1 MTARA
6 KVKAGVRGFT
16 MLEVVLAAALGGFV
30 ILATLAVFLQID
42 RTETLLA
49 ARTRDSNE
57 LANMRLVIQRATS
70 NFVMSTDPLPAREQ
84 ARQGEAGTNSRFDDS
99 RLKQMLAS
107 ELAPRLVLEEDPV
120 LASVAMR
127 REASADWSGD
137 ATRVQR
143 LEVVLSDS
151 PVPQE
156 ESDPFGRVGGGLG
169 ERRKFYVRGD
179 VSERREGA
187 GERAG
192 GSKVEGADKGRREEK
207 DATPQGA
214 PEDARGGTT
223 TEADV
228 APVRA
233 IRGAFELR
241 PQPLTPAQA
250 AAFER
255 GEWPEEARA
264 WQMWW
269 VPLRP
274 RESGLEPAERESPE
288 VATDFLVASNLRY
301 VEWKMFDDGE
311 HKSRMVAT
319 WEQQLPAYVEV
330 SVQTVSGIDAN
341 WMFEVDW
348 GRGPEVPP
356 RPKLPGSPDAKPEDG
371 KGGGDRGPG
380 QRPDKGG
387 PAAPKPDPSKGAR
400 QIAPSRSVLSGE
412 RGGSKGG
419 GR

>member
-1 MTARA
+1 
-6 KVKAGVRGFT
+6 

-30 ILATLAVFLQID
+30 ILATMAVFLQIE

-57 LANMRLVIQRATS
+57 LANLRLVIQRATS
-70 NFVMSTDPLPAREQ
+70 NFVMSTDPLPARERAQ
-84 ARQGEAGTNSRFDDS
+84 QGDTGTNPRSDDS

-107 ELAPRLVLEEDPV
+107 ELAPRLVLEEDPA
-120 LASVAMR
+120 LASIAMR

-143 LEVVLSDS
+143 LEVVVSDS

-156 ESDPFGRVGGGLG
+156 EMDPFGRVGVGPGD
-169 ERRKFYVRGD
+169 RRKFYVRGD
-179 VSERREGA
+179 VTERRS
-187 GERAG
+187 RA
-192 GSKVEGADKGRREEK
+192 EEK
-207 DATPQGA
+207 SKAPTREGA
-214 PEDARGGTT
+214 PEDARGEAT
-223 TEADV
+223 TETET

-241 PQPLTPAQA
+241 PQPLTAAQA

-288 VATDFLVASNLRY
+288 VAMEFLVASNLRY
-301 VEWKMFDDGE
+301 VEWKMFDDKE
-311 HKSRMVAT
+311 HKSAMVAT

-330 SVQTVSGIDAN
+330 SVQTVSGLNAN

-356 RPKLPGSPDAKPEDG
+356 RPKASGSAEAGPEDAN
-371 KGGGDRGPG
+371 GGGERGRG
-380 QRPDKGG
+380 RRPDGGG
-387 PAAPKPDPSKGAR
+387 PPGPKADPSKGAK
-400 QIAPSRSVLSGE
+400 QVAPSRSVLSGE
-412 RGGSKGG
+412 RGGAKGG
-419 GR
+419 GK

>member
-1 MTARA
+1 MRARVSSVA
-6 KVKAGVRGFT
+6 SRRAFT

-49 ARTRDSNE
+49 ARTRDANE
-57 LANMRLVIQRATS
+57 LSNLRLVIQRATS
-70 NFVMSTDPLPAREQ
+70 NFVMSTDPLPAAQRAQ
-84 ARQGEAGTNSRFDDS
+84 QGEGAGNSRFDDT
-99 RLKQMLAS
+99 RLKMMQAS
-107 ELAPRLVLEEDPV
+107 ELAPRLLLEDDPM

-127 REASADWSGD
+127 REASADWVGD

-156 ESDPFGRVGGGLG
+156 EADPFGRLGNELG

-179 VSERREGA
+179 LSERRERAEEKAGA
-187 GERAG
+187 GSRDGRKESSGKDA
-192 GSKVEGADKGRREEK
+192 SERRE
-207 DATPQGA
+207 AAGA
-214 PEDARGGTT
+214 PEDQRGSTT
-223 TEADV
+223 TEGDT

-233 IRGAFELR
+233 VRGAFELR
-241 PQPLTPAQA
+241 PQPLTAAQA

-274 RESGLEPAERESPE
+274 RESGLEPAERESPA
-288 VATDFLVASNLRY
+288 VATEFLVASNLRY

-319 WEQQLPAYVEV
+319 WEQQLPAYIEV
-330 SVQTVSGIDAN
+330 SVQTVSGLDAN

-356 RPKLPGSPDAKPEDG
+356 RPKQPGSPDAPPADGGNRTPRPNANPNAKPE
-371 KGGGDRGPG
+371 PG
-380 QRPDKGG
+380 
-387 PAAPKPDPSKGAR
+387 KGAR
-400 QIAPSRSVLSGE
+400 QIAPSRSVLSGDKGG
-412 RGGSKGG
+412 GGSKGG
-419 GR
+419 GK

>member
-1 MTARA
+1 
-6 KVKAGVRGFT
+6 
-16 MLEVVLAAALGGFV
+16 MLELVLAAALGGFV

-49 ARTRDSNE
+49 ARTRDANE
-57 LANMRLVIQRATS
+57 LANLRLVIERATG
-70 NFVMSTDPLPAREQ
+70 NFVMSTDPLPAQEQ
-84 ARQGEAGTNSRFDDS
+84 AKPGETGTNSRFDDS
-99 RLKQMLAS
+99 RLKRMLAS
-107 ELAPRLVLEEDPV
+107 EVAPRLVLEDDAA

-127 REASADWSGD
+127 RFGSADWTSD

-156 ESDPFGRVGGGLG
+156 ESDPFSRVQEGMG

-179 VSERREGA
+179 LSERRE
-187 GERAG
+187 RTKRRDDKAG
-192 GSKVEGADKGRREEK
+192 GEGGDAKVDTTPEKKAGRSKEPAKREEGK
-207 DATPQGA
+207 PQ
-214 PEDARGGTT
+214 DARGGTT
-223 TEADV
+223 TESDV

-233 IRGAFELR
+233 VRGVFELR
-241 PQPLTPAQA
+241 PQPLTRAQA
-250 AAFER
+250 LAIER
-255 GEWPEEARA
+255 GEWPEEERA

-288 VATDFLVASNLRY
+288 VASEFLIASNLRY
-301 VEWKMFDDGE
+301 VQWTMFDDGE

-330 SVQTVSGIDAN
+330 AVQTVSGLDAN

-356 RPKLPGSPDAKPEDG
+356 RPKAPGSQEAKPEEEG
-371 KGGGDRGPG
+371 KGGSGSGPG
-380 QRPDKGG
+380 QN
-387 PAAPKPDPSKGAR
+387 PKPNPKPNPRSDPKSDPRSDPKSGAR
-400 QIAPSRSVLSGE
+400 QIAPSRSVLSG
-412 RGGSKGG
+412 GKGG
-419 GR
+419 GK

>member
-1 MTARA
+1 
-6 KVKAGVRGFT
+6 
-16 MLEVVLAAALGGFV
+16 MLELALATVLGGFV
-30 ILATLAVFLQID
+30 ILATMAVFLQID

-57 LANMRLVIQRATS
+57 LANLRLVIQRATS

-84 ARQGEAGTNSRFDDS
+84 AKPGEAGTNVRSDDS

-107 ELAPRLVLEEDPV
+107 ELAPRLVLEEDPA
-120 LASVAMR
+120 LAGVAMR

-143 LEVVLSDS
+143 VEVVLSDS

-156 ESDPFGRVGGGLG
+156 ELDPFGRVGGGVG

-179 VSERREGA
+179 VTERRERA
-187 GERAG
+187 GEKAQG
-192 GSKVEGADKGRREEK
+192 GK
-207 DATPQGA
+207 DAAGEKAEQEKPRGA
-214 PEDARGGTT
+214 PEDARGGTA
-223 TEADV
+223 TEGEV

-241 PQPLTPAQA
+241 PQPLTAAQA
-250 AAFER
+250 EAFER

-288 VATDFLVASNLRY
+288 VAREFLVASNLRY
-301 VEWKMFDDGE
+301 VEWKMFDDKE
-311 HKSRMVAT
+311 HKSAMVAT

-330 SVQTVSGIDAN
+330 SVQTVSGLNAN

-348 GRGPEVPP
+348 GRGPEVAP
-356 RPKLPGSPDAKPEDG
+356 RPKLPGSPEGKPEEG
-371 KGGGDRGPG
+371 RGGPRPNKGGDQP
-380 QRPDKGG
+380 
-387 PAAPKPDPSKGAR
+387 PKADPRSGAR
-400 QIAPSRSVLSGE
+400 QIAPSRSVLSGDK
-412 RGGSKGG
+412 GGQGAKGG
-419 GR
+419 GK

>member
-1 MTARA
+1 VTARA

-16 MLEVVLAAALGGFV
+16 MLELVLAAALGGFV

-99 RLKQMLAS
+99 RQKQMLAS

-120 LASVAMR
+120 VARVAWR
-127 REASADWSGD
+127 REASADWWGD

-156 ESDPFGRVGGGLG
+156 ELDPFGRVGGGLG

-179 VSERREGA
+179 VTERRERA

-192 GSKVEGADKGRREEK
+192 ESKKKGDEK
-207 DATPQGA
+207 VKEVKPQGA
-214 PEDARGGTT
+214 PEDARGGTP
-223 TEADV
+223 TEAEV

-288 VATDFLVASNLRY
+288 VATEFLVASNLRY

-371 KGGGDRGPG
+371 KGGGNQGPR

-387 PAAPKPDPSKGAR
+387 PQAPKPDPSKGAR

-412 RGGSKGG
+412 RGGAKGG
-419 GR
+419 GK